1 MQPKKA
7 ALRMVLLWA
16 ANLPVANVLWVILFF
31 NAPGLNGVDL
41 FSVCLSVVNG
51 CRINAVTLCVR
62 LKKLDVNQMKLVVY
76 RHDQLTTVAC
86 DIKHQAV
93 IGND

>member
-31 NAPGLNGVDL
+31 DAPGLNGVDL
-41 FSVCLSVVNG
+41 YSVSLCVVNS
-51 CRINAVTLCVR
+51 CRINAVTLFVR
-62 LKKLDVNQMKLVVY
+62 LKKLDEDQLKLVVY
-76 RHDQLTTVAC
+76 RHDQLTTIAC
-86 DIKHQAV
+86 DIKQQAV

>member
-1 MQPKKA
+1 MLPKKA

-31 NAPGLNGVDL
+31 NAPGLKGVAL
-41 FSVCLSVVNG
+41 FSVTSGVVNG

-62 LKKLDVNQMKLVVY
+62 LKKLDEDQLKLVVY

-93 IGND
+93 VGND